1 MDFFKVQEETKR
13 NVVEIRPSF
22 IVDKYKDLMT
32 RGKNFYA
39 VWDKDNKLW
48 STNEVDLVRL
58 VDEELD
64 KYYEDNKSKFTYANA
79 SIKYMSNYNSGSYKQ
94 YKQLIKELPD
104 NYRQLDNKIVFSNT
118 TTRRDDYVSR
128 KLNYP
133 LEKGSYDNYDKIMS
147 TLYSPE
153 ERQKIEWAIGAII
166 SGDSKRIQKFIVLF
180 GEPGTGK
187 STVLEIIQDLFP
199 GYYIS
204 FDAKSITNA
213 NNMFSVEQFKDNP
226 LIAVQHDGDLSKVE
240 DNSKLNSIVSH
251 EEMSV
256 NEKYKSQYSMKFNC
270 FLFMATN
277 KPVKITDAK
286 SGIIRRLID
295 VHPTGNKIPFAEF
308 NKLRIAM
315 QDELGAIAY
324 HCLEVYNEMGKEYYS
339 KYRPM
344 EMIYRT
350 DPFFN
355 YVEYNY
361 DIFEAE
367 DGVTLK
373 QAYSL
378 YKQYCE
384 EAKVG
389 YVLQMF
395 MFREE
400 LKNYFKNFDKITR
413 VNGVQVRSYY
423 SGFIKEKFDDTFIP
437 TTKSQN
443 AEFNSVYNG
452 TWISL
457 NEKKS
462 IFDKIAKDYKAQ
474 LANEKGTPKEKWSL
488 VDTTLNDISTKEL
501 HYVKVPVNHIV
512 IDFDIKDE
520 NGNKSLKKN
529 MEAANVFPKTY
540 AETSQSGQ
548 GLHLHYIYD
557 GDPLELSRVYDDS
570 IEIKV
575 FNGNSS
581 LRRRLVK
588 CNDIPIA
595 HLEPGFLPLKEKKG
609 DKVVNFEQLKSE
621 KVLRSMIKKNL
632 NKEYMGAT
640 KPSIDFIKKILDDA
654 YESGM
659 HYDVSDMRQAV
670 LIFATNSSNNAD
682 YCISTVNKMKFK
694 SEEQS
699 IPEEEDGPII
709 FYDVEVFPNLFLV
722 NWKKQGKGNPVVR
735 MINPTPNEIEE
746 LCRYKLVGFNCRRYD
761 NHMLYARMM
770 RYNEQQLY
778 KLSQKIINSK
788 KGDAN
793 EGFFG
798 EAYNLSYT
806 DIYDYSTN
814 KMSLKKWEIKLGI
827 HHQELGLPWDQPV
840 PEELWPKVAE
850 YCDNDVLATEAVW
863 DATQADFLARQI
875 LVSICRHS
883 GIDCSVNDTT
893 NSLTTKIIFGNNRK
907 PELEYTDL
915 SVEFPGYEYVSYGE
929 DKHEHNMY
937 RGEDAGFGGYVYA
950 KPGIFTNVALLDIA
964 SMHPHSIIAMNCF
977 GQYTKRFEDLVN
989 ARIYIKHKEFDKARK
1004 MLDGAL
1010 APYLEDEKLAKQL
1023 SNALKIPINSVYGLT
1038 SAKFPNPFKDPRNVN
1053 NIVALRGA
1061 LFMMTL
1067 RDEVIAKGYEVVHIK
1082 TDSIK
1087 IANADDKIIKF
1098 CMDFAKKYKY
1108 EFEHEAT
1115 YEKICLV
1122 NGSTYIAKY
1131 ADGPHEY
1138 ELPTGEKVNTE
1149 WTATAAQF
1157 QQPYVFKTLFSHTPI
1172 VFKDMCETKE
1182 VKGALYLDFNEG
1194 LPEGEHDYRFIGKVG
1209 EFCPMVKGCGAGEL
1223 LRFADD
1229 KYSAAVG
1236 TKGYR
1241 WMEAELVEKLNKQK
1255 DIDKSYYTKLVD
1267 EAVKDIS
1274 QYDDFEWFVS

>member
-1 MDFFKVQEETKR
+1 MDFLRIEEKIKK
-13 NVVEIRPSF
+13 NDIVISPVF
-22 IVDKYKDLMT
+22 IVNKSKELMV
-32 RGKNFYA
+32 RGKSFYA
-39 VWDKDNKLW
+39 VWDQEKGLW
-48 STNEVDLVRL
+48 STDEFELVQMVDKEIKEYAVNAKEKNEHMFISPM
-58 VDEELD
+58 
-64 KYYEDNKSKFTYANA
+64 YMDNYRT
-79 SIKYMSNYNSGSYKQ
+79 GSYKQ
-94 YKQLIKELPD
+94 YKQFIKDMPD
-104 NYRQLDNKIVFSNT
+104 IYKQLDNKIVFSNT
-118 TTRRDDYVSR
+118 EVKREDYVSR
-128 KLNYP
+128 RLNYP
-133 LEKGSYDNYDKIMS
+133 LQKGSYKNYEKLIS

-153 ERQKIEWAIGAII
+153 ERQKIEWAIGSII
-166 SGDSKRIQKFIVLF
+166 SGDSKNIQKFLVF
-180 GEPGTGK
+180 YGDPGTGK
-187 STVLEIIQDLFP
+187 STILDIIQEMFP
-199 GYYIS
+199 GYYTI
-204 FDAKSITNA
+204 FDAKSLVS
-213 NNMFSVEQFKDNP
+213 NNNTFSIEQFKDNP
-226 LIAVQHDGDLSKVE
+226 LIAIQHDGDLSRIE

-251 EEMSV
+251 EETAV
-256 NEKYKSQYSMKFNC
+256 NEKYKSQYFMRFNC
-270 FLFMATN
+270 FLLMATN

-286 SGIIRRLID
+286 AGIIRRLID
-295 VHPTGNKIPFAEF
+295 VRPTGNKIPIDEF
-308 NKLRIAM
+308 NKLRKGIG
-315 QDELGAIAY
+315 DELGAIAY
-324 HCLEVYNEMGKEYYS
+324 HCLEVYNEMGKNYYN
-339 KYRPM
+339 KYRPVDM
-344 EMIYRT
+344 MYKT

-355 YVEYNY
+355 FVEEYVDELTKY
-361 DIFEAE
+361 DGI
-367 DGVTLK
+367 TLK
-373 QAYSL
+373 QAYTL

-384 EAKVG
+384 ESNATYK
-389 YVLQMF
+389 LQMHV
-395 MFREE
+395 FREE
-400 LKNYFKNFDKITR
+400 LKNYFEHFDMITR
-413 VNGVQVRSYY
+413 VDGVQLRSYF
-423 SGFIKEKFDDTFIP
+423 SGFKYDKLNDKFEPTKTQEKKEESSNWIEL
-437 TTKSQN
+437 KSQN
-443 AEFNSVYNG
+443 
-452 TWISL
+452 SL
-457 NEKKS
+457 
-462 IFDKIAKDYKAQ
+462 FDILAKDYKAQ
-474 LANEKGTPKEKWSL
+474 YANDKGTPKEKWSL
-488 VDTTLNDISTKEL
+488 VNTTLNDISTKEL

-520 NGNKSLKKN
+520 NGNKSLEKN
-529 MEAANVFPKTY
+529 LEAAKKFPKTY
-540 AETSQSGQ
+540 VETSQSGQ

-557 GDPLELSRVYDDS
+557 GDPLELSRVYDDN
-570 IEIKV
+570 IEVKV

-588 CNDIPIA
+588 CNDIPIV
-595 HLEPGFLPLKEKKG
+595 HISDGLPLKEKKG

-770 RYNEQQLY
+770 RYNEAQLY

-1067 RDEVIAKGYEVVHIK
+1067 RDEVIAKGYEVIHIK

>member
-1 MDFFKVQEETKR
+1 MDFLRFDEVIRKNTSTI
-13 NVVEIRPSF
+13 NVYPIFVVNKSKE
-22 IVDKYKDLMT
+22 LMV
-32 RGKNFYA
+32 RGKSFYA
-39 VWDKDNKLW
+39 VWNQEKGLW
-48 STNEVDLVRL
+48 STDEFELIHMVDKALDDEAKILTEKNEHMSISPM
-58 VDEELD
+58 
-64 KYYEDNKSKFTYANA
+64 YMDNYRTGTY
-79 SIKYMSNYNSGSYKQ
+79 KSYKQ
-94 YKQLIKELPD
+94 FIKDMPDIYK
-104 NYRQLDNKIVFSNT
+104 QLDNKIVFSNT
-118 TTRRDDYVSR
+118 EVKREDYVSR
-128 KLNYP
+128 RLNYP
-133 LEKGSYDNYDKIMS
+133 LQKGSIENYERLIS

-153 ERQKIEWAIGAII
+153 ERQKIEWAVGAII
-166 SGDSKRIQKFIVLF
+166 SGESKSIQKFLVF
-180 GEPGTGK
+180 YGDPGTGK
-187 STVLEIIQDLFP
+187 STVLDIIEEMFP
-199 GYYIS
+199 GYFIT
-204 FDAKSITNA
+204 FDAKSLVSN

-226 LIAVQHDGDLSKVE
+226 LIAIQHDGDLSRVE

-251 EEMSV
+251 EIMSV
-256 NEKYKSQYSMKFNC
+256 NEKYKSQYSMRFNC
-270 FLFMATN
+270 FLLMATN

-286 SGIIRRLID
+286 AGIIRRLID
-295 VHPTGNKIPFAEF
+295 VRPTGNKLPIDEF
-308 NKLRIAM
+308 NKLRKGIS
-315 QDELGAIAY
+315 DELGAIAY
-324 HCLEVYNEMGKEYYS
+324 HCLEVYNSMGKSYYN
-339 KYRPM
+339 KYRPTDM
-344 EMIYRT
+344 MYKT

-355 YVEYNY
+355 FVEENIDELTKY
-361 DIFEAE
+361 DGI
-367 DGVTLK
+367 TLK
-373 QAYSL
+373 QAYTI

-384 EAKVG
+384 DTKAP
-389 YVLQMF
+389 YVMQMYL
-395 MFREE
+395 FREE
-400 LKNYFKNFDKITR
+400 LKNYFKNFDKVTR
-413 VNGVQVRSYY
+413 VDGIQVRSYFSDFNY
-423 SGFIKEKFDDTFIP
+423 DKMNDKFEPTKTQEKKEESSNWIEL
-437 TTKSQN
+437 KSQN
-443 AEFNSVYNG
+443 
-452 TWISL
+452 SL
-457 NEKKS
+457 
-462 IFDKIAKDYKAQ
+462 FDILAKDYKAQ
-474 LANEKGTPKEKWSL
+474 YANDKGTPKEKWSL

-520 NGNKSLKKN
+520 NGNKSLEKN
-529 MEAANVFPKTY
+529 LEAAKKFPKTY
-540 AETSQSGQ
+540 VETSQSGQ

-557 GDPLELSRVYDDS
+557 GDPLELSRVYDDN
-570 IEIKV
+570 IEVKV

-588 CNDIPIA
+588 CNAIPIV
-595 HLEPGFLPLKEKKG
+595 HLIAGLLPLKVKKG

-682 YCISTVNKMKFK
+682 YCISTVNRMKFK

-770 RYNEQQLY
+770 RYNEAQLY

-989 ARIYIKHKEFDKARK
+989 ARIYIKHKEFNKARK

-1067 RDEVIAKGYEVVHIK
+1067 RDEVIAKGYEVIHIK

>member
-1 MDFFKVQEETKR
+1 MDFLRIEENIKK
-13 NVVEIRPSF
+13 NILSISPVF
-22 IVDKYKDLMT
+22 IVNKSKELMV
-32 RGKNFYA
+32 RGRSFYA
-39 VWDKDNKLW
+39 VWDEEKGLW
-48 STNEVDLVRL
+48 STDEFELIRMVD
-58 VDEELD
+58 
-64 KYYEDNKSKFTYANA
+64 K
-79 SIKYMSNYNSGSYKQ
+79 SIKEQAIKAEERNEHMCIVPMYMDNYKSGSYRQ
-94 YKQLIKELPD
+94 YKQFIKDMPD
-104 NYRQLDNKIVFSNT
+104 IYKQLDNKIVFSNT
-118 TTRRDDYVSR
+118 EVKREDYVSR
-128 KLNYP
+128 RLNYP
-133 LEKGSYDNYDKIMS
+133 LQKGSIENYEKLIS

-153 ERQKIEWAIGAII
+153 ERQKIEWAVGAII
-166 SGDSKRIQKFIVLF
+166 SGESKSIQKFLVF
-180 GEPGTGK
+180 YGDPGTGK
-187 STVLEIIQDLFP
+187 STVLDIIEEMFP
-199 GYYIS
+199 GYFIT
-204 FDAKSITNA
+204 FDAKSLVSN

-226 LIAVQHDGDLSKVE
+226 LIAIQHDGDLSRVE

-251 EEMSV
+251 EIMSV
-256 NEKYKSQYSMKFNC
+256 NEKYKSQYSMRFNC
-270 FLFMATN
+270 FLLMATN

-286 SGIIRRLID
+286 AGIIRRLID
-295 VHPTGNKIPFAEF
+295 VRPTGNKLPIDEF
-308 NKLRIAM
+308 NKLRKGIS
-315 QDELGAIAY
+315 DELGAIAY
-324 HCLEVYNEMGKEYYS
+324 HCLEVYNSMGKSYYN
-339 KYRPM
+339 KYRPTDM
-344 EMIYRT
+344 MYKT

-355 YVEYNY
+355 FVEENI
-361 DIFEAE
+361 DELTKF
-367 DGVTLK
+367 DGITLK
-373 QAYSL
+373 QAYTI

-384 EAKVG
+384 DTKAP
-389 YVLQMF
+389 YVMQMYL
-395 MFREE
+395 FREE

-413 VNGVQVRSYY
+413 VDGLQVRSYFSEFNY
-423 SGFIKEKFDDTFIP
+423 DKMNDKFEPTKTQEEKEESSNWIEL
-437 TTKSQN
+437 KSQK
-443 AEFNSVYNG
+443 
-452 TWISL
+452 SL
-457 NEKKS
+457 
-462 IFDKIAKDYKAQ
+462 FDILAKDYKAQ
-474 LANEKGTPKEKWSL
+474 YANDKGTPKEKWSL

-520 NGNKSLKKN
+520 NGNKSLEKN
-529 MEAANVFPKTY
+529 LEAAKKFPKTY
-540 AETSQSGQ
+540 VETSQSGQ

-557 GDPLELSRVYDDS
+557 GDPLELSRVYDDN

-588 CNDIPIA
+588 CNAIPIV
-595 HLEPGFLPLKEKKG
+595 HLIAGLLPLKEKKG

-694 SEEQS
+694 SEKQS

-977 GQYTKRFEDLVN
+977 GQYTKRFEELVQ

-1067 RDEVIAKGYEVVHIK
+1067 RDEVIAKGYEVIHIK

>member
-1 MDFFKVQEETKR
+1 MDFLRFEEDIKK
-13 NVVEIRPSF
+13 NALFVSPIF
-22 IVDKYKDLMT
+22 IVKKSKDLMV
-32 RGKNFYA
+32 RGKSFYA
-39 VWDKDNKLW
+39 VWNEEKGLW
-48 STNEVDLVRL
+48 STDEFELVQMVDK
-58 VDEELD
+58 ELSD
-64 KYYEDNKSKFTYANA
+64 YSENVKNKYSPYYSLCPMYMDNYK
-79 SIKYMSNYNSGSYKQ
+79 SGSYRQ
-94 YKQLIKELPD
+94 YKQFIKDMPD
-104 NYRQLDNKIVFSNT
+104 IYKQLDNKIVFSNT
-118 TTRRDDYVSR
+118 EVKREDYVSR
-128 KLNYP
+128 RLNYP
-133 LEKGSYDNYDKIMS
+133 LQKGSIENYEKLIS

-153 ERQKIEWAIGAII
+153 ERQKIEWAIGSII
-166 SGDSKRIQKFIVLF
+166 AGDSKSIQKFLVF
-180 GEPGTGK
+180 YGEPGTGK
-187 STVLEIIQDLFP
+187 STILEIIQEMFN
-199 GYYIS
+199 GYYII
-204 FDAKSITNA
+204 FDAKSLVSNNNA
-213 NNMFSVEQFKDNP
+213 FSVEQFKDNP
-226 LIAVQHDGDLSKVE
+226 LIAIQHDGDLSRVE

-256 NEKYKSQYSMKFNC
+256 NEKYKAQYSMKFNC

-286 SGIIRRLID
+286 AGIIRRLID
-295 VHPTGNKIPFAEF
+295 VRPTGNKIPISEF
-308 NKLRIAM
+308 NKLRKGISE
-315 QDELGAIAY
+315 ELGAIAY
-324 HCLEVYNEMGKEYYS
+324 HCLEVYNSMGKAYYN
-339 KYRPM
+339 KYRPTDM
-344 EMIYRT
+344 MYKT

-355 YVEYNY
+355 FVEENIDELTKY
-361 DIFEAE
+361 DGI
-367 DGVTLK
+367 TLK
-373 QAYSL
+373 QAYTI

-384 EAKVG
+384 DTKAP
-389 YVLQMF
+389 YVMQMYL
-395 MFREE
+395 FREE
-400 LKNYFKNFDKITR
+400 LKNYFENFDKITR
-413 VNGVQVRSYY
+413 VDGLQVRSYF
-423 SGFIKEKFDDTFIP
+423 SGFKYDKMNDKFEPTKTQEEKEESSNWIEL
-437 TTKSQN
+437 KSQK
-443 AEFNSVYNG
+443 
-452 TWISL
+452 SL
-457 NEKKS
+457 
-462 IFDKIAKDYKAQ
+462 FDILAKDYKAQ
-474 LANEKGTPKEKWSL
+474 YANDKGTPKEKWSL

-520 NGNKSLKKN
+520 NGNKSLEKN
-529 MEAANVFPKTY
+529 LEAAKKFPRTY
-540 AETSQSGQ
+540 VETSQSGQ

-557 GDPLELSRVYDDS
+557 GDPLELSRVYDDN
-570 IEIKV
+570 IEVKV

-588 CNDIPIA
+588 CNDIPIV
-595 HLEPGFLPLKEKKG
+595 HISDGLPLKEKKG
-609 DKVVNFEQLKSE
+609 VGMVNFEQLKSE

>member
-1 MDFFKVQEETKR
+1 MDFFKITEKYKR
-13 NVVEIRPSF
+13 NTLQICPSF
-22 IVDKYKDLMT
+22 IVNEYKDLMV
-32 RGKNFYA
+32 RGKSFYA
-39 VWDKDNKLW
+39 IWDESKGLW
-48 STNEVDLVRL
+48 STKEVSLVHL
-58 VDEELD
+58 VDNALD
-64 KYYEDNKSKFTYANA
+64 EYYKNNISNNGYPSVE
-79 SIKYMSNYNSGSYKQ
+79 IKYLSDYDSGTYKQ
-94 YKQLIKELPD
+94 YKQFIKEVPD
-104 NYRQLDNKIVFSNT
+104 NYRQLDNKIIFSNT
-118 TTRRDDYVSR
+118 ETRRTDYVSR

-133 LEKGSYDNYDKIMS
+133 LEEGSIENYEKIIS

-153 ERQKIEWAIGAII
+153 ERQKIEWAIGSII
-166 SGDSKRIQKFIVLF
+166 AGDSRRIQKFLVF
-180 GEPGTGK
+180 YGEPGTGK
-187 STVLEIIQDLFP
+187 STILEIIQQMFP
-199 GYYIS
+199 GYYII
-204 FDAKSITNA
+204 FDAKSLTSS
-213 NNMFSVEQFKDNP
+213 NNSFSIEQFKDNP
-226 LIAVQHDGDLSKVE
+226 LIAIQHDGDLSKIE

-251 EEMSV
+251 EEIVV
-256 NEKYKSQYSMKFNC
+256 NEKFKSQYSMRSNC
-270 FLFMATN
+270 MLFMATN

-286 SGIIRRLID
+286 AGLIRRLID
-295 VHPTGNKIPFAEF
+295 IHPTGDKIPSNEF
-308 NKLRIAM
+308 SKLRENIEF
-315 QDELGAIAY
+315 ELGAIAY
-324 HCLEVYNEMGKEYYS
+324 HCLEVYKEMGKDYYN
-339 KYRPM
+339 KYRPIDM
-344 EMIYRT
+344 MYKT

-355 YVEYNY
+355 FVEENIDELTRY
-361 DIFEAE
+361 DGI
-367 DGVTLK
+367 TLK
-373 QAYSL
+373 QAYTL

-384 EAKVG
+384 ESNATYK
-389 YVLQMF
+389 LQMHV
-395 MFREE
+395 FREE
-400 LKNYFKNFDKITR
+400 LKNYFKNFDMITR
-413 VNGVQVRSYY
+413 VDGIQVRSYF
-423 SGFIKEKFDDTFIP
+423 SGFKYEKLNAKFEP
-437 TTKSQN
+437 TKTQEQSKSSNWIELKSQK
-443 AEFNSVYNG
+443 
-452 TWISL
+452 SL
-457 NEKKS
+457 
-462 IFDKIAKDYKAQ
+462 FDILAKDYKAQ
-474 LANEKGTPKEKWSL
+474 LANDKGTPKEKWSL
-488 VDTTLNDISTKEL
+488 VETTLNDISTKEL

-520 NGNKSLKKN
+520 NGNKSLEKN
-529 MEAANVFPKTY
+529 LEAAKKFPKTY
-540 AETSQSGQ
+540 VETSQSGQ

-557 GDPLELSRVYDDS
+557 GDPLELSRVYDDN

-588 CNDIPIA
+588 CNDIPIV
-595 HLEPGFLPLKEKKG
+595 HISDGLPLKEKKG
-609 DKVVNFEQLKSE
+609 VGMVNFEQLKSE

-654 YESGM
+654 YDSGM

-694 SEEQS
+694 SEDQS
-699 IPEEEDGPII
+699 IPEDKDGPII

-746 LCRYKLVGFNCRRYD
+746 LCKYKLVGFNCRRYD
-761 NHMLYARMM
+761 NHMLYARIM
-770 RYNEQQLY
+770 RYNEQQIF
-778 KLSQKIINSK
+778 KLSQNIVNSK

-793 EGFFG
+793 EYFFG

-827 HHQELGLPWDQPV
+827 HHQELGLSWDQPV
-840 PEELWPKVAE
+840 PEELWTKVAE

-863 DATQADFLARQI
+863 EATQADFLARQI

-977 GQYTKRFEDLVN
+977 GQYTKRFEELVQ

-1038 SAKFPNPFKDPRNVN
+1038 SAKFSNPFKDPRNVN

-1067 RDEVIAKGYEVVHIK
+1067 RDEVIAKGYEVIHIK

-1223 LRFADD
+1223 LRFADN

-1241 WMEAELVEKLNKQK
+1241 WMEAELVDKLNKQK

>member
-1 MDFFKVQEETKR
+1 MDFLRFDEVIRKNTSTI
-13 NVVEIRPSF
+13 NVYPIFVVNKSKE
-22 IVDKYKDLMT
+22 LMV
-32 RGKNFYA
+32 RGKSFYA
-39 VWDKDNKLW
+39 VWNQEKGLW
-48 STNEVDLVRL
+48 STDEFELIHMVDKALDDEAKILTEKNEHMSISPM
-58 VDEELD
+58 
-64 KYYEDNKSKFTYANA
+64 YMDNYRTGTY
-79 SIKYMSNYNSGSYKQ
+79 KSYKQ
-94 YKQLIKELPD
+94 FIKDMPDIYK
-104 NYRQLDNKIVFSNT
+104 QLDNKIVFSNT
-118 TTRRDDYVSR
+118 EVKREDYVSR
-128 KLNYP
+128 RLSYP
-133 LEKGSYDNYDKIMS
+133 LQKGSIKNYEKLIS

-153 ERQKIEWAIGAII
+153 ERQKIEWAVGAII
-166 SGDSKRIQKFIVLF
+166 SGESKSIQKFLVF
-180 GEPGTGK
+180 YGDPGTGK
-187 STVLEIIQDLFP
+187 STVLDIIEEMFP
-199 GYYIS
+199 GYFIT
-204 FDAKSITNA
+204 FDAKSLVSN

-226 LIAVQHDGDLSKVE
+226 LIAIQHDGDLSRVE

-251 EEMSV
+251 EIMSV
-256 NEKYKSQYSMKFNC
+256 NEKYKSQYSMRFNC
-270 FLFMATN
+270 FLLMATN

-286 SGIIRRLID
+286 AGIIRRLID
-295 VHPTGNKIPFAEF
+295 VRPTGNKLPFDEF
-308 NKLRIAM
+308 NKLRKGIS
-315 QDELGAIAY
+315 DELGAIAY
-324 HCLEVYNEMGKEYYS
+324 HCLEVYNSMGKSYYN
-339 KYRPM
+339 KYRPTDM
-344 EMIYRT
+344 MYKT

-355 YVEYNY
+355 FVEENIDELTKY
-361 DIFEAE
+361 DGI
-367 DGVTLK
+367 TLK
-373 QAYSL
+373 QAYTI

-384 EAKVG
+384 DTKAP
-389 YVLQMF
+389 YVMQMYL
-395 MFREE
+395 FREE
-400 LKNYFKNFDKITR
+400 LKNYFKNFDKVTR
-413 VNGVQVRSYY
+413 VDGIQVRSYFSDFNY
-423 SGFIKEKFDDTFIP
+423 DKMNDKFEPTKTQEKKEESSNWIEL
-437 TTKSQN
+437 KSQK
-443 AEFNSVYNG
+443 
-452 TWISL
+452 SL
-457 NEKKS
+457 
-462 IFDKIAKDYKAQ
+462 FDILAKDYKAQ
-474 LANEKGTPKEKWSL
+474 YANDKGTPKEKWSL

-520 NGNKSLKKN
+520 NGNKSLEKN
-529 MEAANVFPKTY
+529 LEAAKKFPKTY
-540 AETSQSGQ
+540 VETSQSGQ

-557 GDPLELSRVYDDS
+557 GDPLELSRVYDDN
-570 IEIKV
+570 IEVKV

-588 CNDIPIA
+588 CNAIPIV
-595 HLEPGFLPLKEKKG
+595 HLIAGLLPLKEKKG

-977 GQYTKRFEDLVN
+977 GQYTKRFEELVQ

-1067 RDEVIAKGYEVVHIK
+1067 RDEVIAKGYEVIHIK

>member
-1 MDFFKVQEETKR
+1 MDFFKITEKYKR
-13 NVVEIRPSF
+13 NTLQICPSF
-22 IVDKYKDLMT
+22 IVNEYKDLMV
-32 RGKNFYA
+32 RGKSFYA
-39 VWDKDNKLW
+39 IWDENKGLW
-48 STNEVDLVRL
+48 STKEVNLVHL
-58 VDEELD
+58 VDNALD
-64 KYYEDNKSKFTYANA
+64 EYCKKNIGNNGYLSVEVKYLSDYD
-79 SIKYMSNYNSGSYKQ
+79 SGTYKQ
-94 YKQLIKELPD
+94 YKQFIKEVPD
-104 NYRQLDNKIVFSNT
+104 NYKQLDNKIVFSNT
-118 TTRRDDYVSR
+118 ETKRTDYVSK

-133 LEKGSYDNYDKIMS
+133 LEEGSIENYDKIIS

-153 ERQKIEWAIGAII
+153 ERQKIEWAIGSII
-166 SGDSKRIQKFIVLF
+166 AGDSRRIQKFLVF
-180 GEPGTGK
+180 YGEPGTGK
-187 STVLEIIQDLFP
+187 STILEIIQQLFP
-199 GYYIS
+199 GYYII
-204 FDAKSITNA
+204 FDAKSLTS
-213 NNMFSVEQFKDNP
+213 NNNSFSIEQFKDNP
-226 LIAVQHDGDLSKVE
+226 LIAIQHDGDLSKIE

-251 EEMSV
+251 EEIVV
-256 NEKYKSQYSMKFNC
+256 NEKFKSQYSMRSNC
-270 FLFMATN
+270 MLFMATN

-286 SGIIRRLID
+286 AGLIRRLID
-295 VHPTGNKIPFAEF
+295 IHPTGNKIPSNEF
-308 NKLRIAM
+308 RRLRDNIEF
-315 QDELGAIAY
+315 ELGAIAY
-324 HCLEVYNEMGKEYYS
+324 HCLEVYKEMGKDYYN
-339 KYRPM
+339 KYRPIDM
-344 EMIYRT
+344 MYKT

-355 YVEYNY
+355 FVEEYVDELTKY
-361 DIFEAE
+361 DGI
-367 DGVTLK
+367 TLK
-373 QAYSL
+373 QAYTL

-384 EAKVG
+384 ESNATYK
-389 YVLQMF
+389 LQMHV
-395 MFREE
+395 FREE
-400 LKNYFKNFDKITR
+400 LKNYFENFDMITR
-413 VNGVQVRSYY
+413 VDGIQVRSYF
-423 SGFIKEKFDDTFIP
+423 SGFKYDKLNGKFEPTKTQEEKEESSNWIEL
-437 TTKSQN
+437 KSQK
-443 AEFNSVYNG
+443 
-452 TWISL
+452 SL
-457 NEKKS
+457 
-462 IFDKIAKDYKAQ
+462 FDILAKDYKAQ
-474 LANEKGTPKEKWSL
+474 YANDKGTPKEKWSL
-488 VDTTLNDISTKEL
+488 VDTILNDISTKEL

-520 NGNKSLKKN
+520 NGNKSLEKN
-529 MEAANVFPKTY
+529 LEAAKKFPRTY
-540 AETSQSGQ
+540 VETSQSGQ

-557 GDPLELSRVYDDS
+557 GDPLELSRVYDDN
-570 IEIKV
+570 IEVKV

-588 CNDIPIA
+588 CNDIPIV
-595 HLEPGFLPLKEKKG
+595 HISDGLPLKEKKG
-609 DKVVNFEQLKSE
+609 VGMVNFEQLKSE

-694 SEEQS
+694 SDEQS

-1067 RDEVIAKGYEVVHIK
+1067 RDEVIAKGYEVIHIK

-1138 ELPTGEKVNTE
+1138 ELSTGEKVNTE

>member
-1 MDFFKVQEETKR
+1 MDFLRFDEVVRKNSSTI
-13 NVVEIRPSF
+13 NVYPIFVVNKSKE
-22 IVDKYKDLMT
+22 LMV
-32 RGKNFYA
+32 RGKSFYA
-39 VWDKDNKLW
+39 VWNEEKGLW
-48 STNEVDLVRL
+48 STDEFELIHMVDKALDDEAKVLTAKNEHMNISPM
-58 VDEELD
+58 
-64 KYYEDNKSKFTYANA
+64 YMDNYRTGTY
-79 SIKYMSNYNSGSYKQ
+79 KSYKQ
-94 YKQLIKELPD
+94 FIKDMPDIYK
-104 NYRQLDNKIVFSNT
+104 QLDNKIIFSNT
-118 TTRRDDYVSR
+118 EVKREDYVSR
-128 KLNYP
+128 RLDYP
-133 LEKGSYDNYDKIMS
+133 LQKGSYKNYEKLIS

-166 SGDSKRIQKFIVLF
+166 SGESKSIQKFLVF
-180 GEPGTGK
+180 YGDPGTGK
-187 STVLEIIQDLFP
+187 STVLDIIQEMFP
-199 GYYIS
+199 GYYTI
-204 FDAKSITNA
+204 FDAKSLVSNNNA
-213 NNMFSVEQFKDNP
+213 FSIEQFKDNP
-226 LIAVQHDGDLSKVE
+226 LIAIQHDGDLSRVE

-251 EEMSV
+251 EEMAV
-256 NEKYKSQYSMKFNC
+256 NEKYKAQYFMKFNC
-270 FLFMATN
+270 FLLMATN

-286 SGIIRRLID
+286 AGIIRRLID
-295 VHPTGNKIPFAEF
+295 VRPTGNKIPFDEF
-308 NKLRIAM
+308 NKLRTGIH
-315 QDELGAIAY
+315 DELGAIAY
-324 HCLEVYNEMGKEYYS
+324 HCLEVYNSMGKSYYN
-339 KYRPM
+339 KYRPTDM
-344 EMIYRT
+344 MYKT

-355 YVEYNY
+355 FVEENV
-361 DIFEAE
+361 DELTKF
-367 DGVTLK
+367 DGITLK
-373 QAYSL
+373 QAYTI

-384 EAKVG
+384 DTKAP
-389 YVLQMF
+389 YVMQMYL
-395 MFREE
+395 FREE
-400 LKNYFKNFDKITR
+400 LKNYFDNFDKVTR
-413 VNGVQVRSYY
+413 VDGLQVRSYF
-423 SGFIKEKFDDTFIP
+423 SGFKYDKLNDKFEPTKTQEKKEESSNWIEL
-437 TTKSQN
+437 KSQK
-443 AEFNSVYNG
+443 
-452 TWISL
+452 SL
-457 NEKKS
+457 
-462 IFDKIAKDYKAQ
+462 FDILAKDYKAQ
-474 LANEKGTPKEKWSL
+474 YANDKGTPKEKWSL

-520 NGNKSLKKN
+520 NGNKSLEKN
-529 MEAANVFPKTY
+529 LEAAKKFPKTY
-540 AETSQSGQ
+540 VETSQSGQ

-557 GDPLELSRVYDDS
+557 GDPLELSRVYDDN
-570 IEIKV
+570 IEVKV

-588 CNDIPIA
+588 CNAIPIV
-595 HLEPGFLPLKEKKG
+595 HLIAGLLPLKEKKG

-1067 RDEVIAKGYEVVHIK
+1067 RDEVIAKGYEVIHIK

-1182 VKGALYLDFNEG
+1182 VKGALYLDFNEN